1 MACPLYSKREQECL
15 LLNEAAVEDE
25 ESVVSEAERVKQD
38 FCLGNGKEYTA
49 CPVFRRLAVERAKA
63 Y

>member
-15 LLNEAAVEDE
+15 LLNEAAVEED
-25 ESVVSEAERVKQD
+25 ESVVSEAERLRQD
-38 FCLGNGKEYTA
+38 LCLGERKEYAA
-49 CPVFRRLAVERAKA
+49 CPVYRRLTVERAKA